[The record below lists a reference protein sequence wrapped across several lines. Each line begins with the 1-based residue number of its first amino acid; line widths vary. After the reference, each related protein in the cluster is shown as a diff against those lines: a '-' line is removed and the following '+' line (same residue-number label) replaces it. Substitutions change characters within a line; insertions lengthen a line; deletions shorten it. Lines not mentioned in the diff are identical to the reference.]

1 MSRTYYQQYYFT
13 DDELSLAENIIQFQ
27 TQRKEQLEK
36 SDKTEEIEKKIQK
49 IDIILNSV
57 KYYYSV

>member
-36 SDKTEEIEKKIQK
+36 SDKTEEIEKKIKK

-57 KYYYSV
+57 KYYYSL